1 MQTKA
6 AEMNSNSRKLT
17 EIISTIQ
24 RRRLGAVF
32 VSYVLSDLENLVFM
46 IRLTFF
52 RQELAHLFES
62 IVKYQREAIV
72 EGHKYSSLSLR
83 RRSFTFNARLC

>member
-17 EIISTIQ
+17 EIISAIQ

-32 VSYVLSDLENLVFM
+32 VSYGLSD
-46 IRLTFF
+46 
-52 RQELAHLFES
+52 
-62 IVKYQREAIV
+62 
-72 EGHKYSSLSLR
+72 SLR
-83 RRSFTFNARLC
+83 IWFL